1 MRNLRHNK
9 ILHER
14 LVFLTVISSDI
25 PNVPRAE
32 RIRVEMLGNNCY
44 QVDLTYGFVDF
55 TDVPADLVMCSEH
68 GLNFDPMETSYFLAR
83 ENVIAT
89 PGRNGAVAEGLYAS
103 MVRTHA

>member
-1 MRNLRHNK
+1 
-9 ILHER
+9 
-14 LVFLTVISSDI
+14 VISSDI

-89 PGRNGAVAEGLYAS
+89 LGQEWRRGEKVFMHRWS
-103 MVRTHA
+103 RTHA